1 MNLLLNNIQKIVSL
15 NEEEQSL
22 LLSRFEERS
31 LKKKEFLLREGEVSK
46 GTAFVIEGLLRA
58 YSVDKNGFDHIIQF
72 APPGWWTGDMY
83 SYKTGKPARFFI
95 DAVEDTDYMWISKN
109 DLEELYTK
117 IPRLERF
124 FRTLAENSLI
134 SHQNRLV
141 NFLSLPAVDRYKSF
155 IEQYPSLA
163 GWLPQK
169 QVASYIGVTPEFLSK
184 MLKENF

>member
-15 NEEEQSL
+15 NEDEQGL
-22 LLSRFEERS
+22 LMSSFEERS

-46 GTAFVIEGLLRA
+46 GTAFVIEGVLRA

-95 DAVEDTDYMWISKN
+95 DALENTDYMWISKH
-109 DLEELYTK
+109 DLEELFTK
-117 IPRLERF
+117 IPKLERF
-124 FRTLAENSLI
+124 FRILAENSLI

-141 NFLSLPAVDRYKSF
+141 SFLSLPAVERYKSF
-155 IEQYPSLA
+155 TEQYPSLT
-163 GWLPQK
+163 GLLPQK
-169 QVASYIGVTPEFLSK
+169 QIASYIGVTPEFLSK